1 MRHENNSVNHPAET
15 DTSKSRRKRKKMH
28 HVVLENIHLGNNH
41 QTQRE
46 PWSVSQWQRDSKRP
60 LLHFDDVAHNADYY
74 MQEAKRMKHK
84 ADAMCDKFGKAV
96 NYIDAAL
103 SFIECGKAMEEG
115 PVEAK
120 SPYTMYSETV
130 ELIRSTGTP
139 SPMSP
144 SPSPVSSVGSQGSSC
159 SSTTVPMPSSLLIT
173 IPQRIHQMAASHVNI
188 TNSVL
193 YSYEYWEVS
202 DNLAKEN
209 KGMSNNIQDRHN
221 RA

>member
-1 MRHENNSVNHPAET
+1 MQLRPSGKRSRHSSESSSTSSDSESNSESDSESESSCSDT
-15 DTSKSRRKRKKMH
+15 DGSKPLHSSSPEKMH

-130 ELIRSTGTP
+130 ELIRN
-139 SPMSP
+139 
-144 SPSPVSSVGSQGSSC
+144 SS
-159 SSTTVPMPSSLLIT
+159 
-173 IPQRIHQMAASHVNI
+173 N
-188 TNSVL
+188 
-193 YSYEYWEVS
+193 EYCIRP
-202 DNLAKEN
+202 
-209 KGMSNNIQDRHN
+209 GIM
-221 RA
+221 